1 MILLH
6 PWFCRINFFRLI
18 DAAPLESSWSSR
30 KGKYI
35 KNSMNWNSRSGLLL
49 AISAAALT
57 MAVVKA
63 ARADSAPLGT
73 VPSVDLKRYTGTWY
87 EIARYPNRFQ
97 RKCSSDTT
105 AVYTLRDDGK
115 IKVVNSCKQSD
126 GKADTANGTA
136 KVVDR
141 STNAKLK
148 VTFFWPFSGDYW
160 IIGLGK
166 DYEYAIVGEPSRKYL
181 WILSRTPQM
190 SPQLYEETLQVVRDK
205 GYDPAKLMLTKQGS

>member
-1 MILLH
+1 M
-6 PWFCRINFFRLI
+6 F
-18 DAAPLESSWSSR
+18 
-30 KGKYI
+30 
-35 KNSMNWNSRSGLLL
+35 L
-49 AISAAALT
+49 ALSAAALII
-57 MAVVKA
+57 A
-63 ARADSAPLGT
+63 AAKVTQAESALLET

-105 AVYTLRDDGK
+105 AVYTLRDDSK

-126 GKADTANGTA
+126 GKADTANGSA
-136 KVVDR
+136 KILDQK
-141 STNAKLK
+141 TNAKLK

-166 DYEYAIVGEPSRKYL
+166 NYEYAIVGEPSRKYL

-190 SPQLYEETLQVVRDK
+190 SRELYEEALQIVRDK
-205 GYDPAKLMLTKQGS
+205 GYDPTKLMITKQGS